1 MGDDFTVSKLQDGSA
16 VFINYWILSDPLASI
31 IKKNYDMTTLPGR
44 NEELSAASISGYNIG
59 INSLLATTHS
69 EDENITNKEKLDACI
84 KVAEFLNSK
93 DTQKTFM
100 INGDSITAMSSLFDD
115 KDVCDVNNCDLLKEM
130 QPVVNKIYETNG
142 GMYERTEY
150 ETRFRNLAF
159 KYIFEDNVDLKDTLK
174 KMDDI
179 VKIYNIPLNNIF
191 GLITFAL
198 IIILGILM
206 LSSSIFLFL
215 ENFKPFFKFLS
226 TDSWFIIIIGSVLI
240 LGTSLMNLGD
250 NTATK
255 CNLKVCL
262 LDIGVKL
269 YLSVISY
276 ELISN
281 LPSEIKPSVWIKN
294 RKYLFLSVLFF
305 IEILLN
311 ILLMIDPFGVK
322 NVIKEEGQNYKEC
335 KMKSTFGKS
344 IVIIMGL
351 EKVLLILSILF
362 LLFVEWNKRKI
373 YYELRYILF
382 SIYFNL
388 LLLFVSFLVDIVKIN
403 NYYIHC
409 AIQEF
414 ILILISILVY
424 SSLYGYK
431 LFLALCNGKNVAFIN
446 NKNKN
451 FIDGN
456 DMKVEKSYE
465 EGYGV
470 NYSFKTTNN
479 GENNGENN
487 SNSNSRNNI
496 SNNRNNVNNRNNGRK
511 GNQQEQKP
519 SIFSKILSY
528 HYSPFLS
535 STEINENNNNNK

>member
-487 SNSNSRNNI
+487 SNNNSRNNI